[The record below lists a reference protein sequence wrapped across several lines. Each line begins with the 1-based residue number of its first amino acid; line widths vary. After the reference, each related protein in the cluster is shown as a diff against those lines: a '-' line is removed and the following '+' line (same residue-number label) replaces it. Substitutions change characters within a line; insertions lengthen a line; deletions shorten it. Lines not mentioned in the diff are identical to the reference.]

1 MTELQNK
8 TAVTLAA
15 ANAGDHCAGHAAEAG
30 GGVKPALAAANAG
43 DHYVGH
49 AAETSGGVTALGA
62 RLFHAHAVHGA
73 DSGTSTDQAC
83 AGSTASVGDPT
94 DWRSERNEGL
104 HEIIIRTNELVKQY
118 GDVTAVDHLN
128 LEIHKGEV
136 FGLLGPNGAGKTTT
150 TLMLLGLTDPT
161 SGTAE
166 INGLDCTRDALAVK
180 KIVGY
185 LPDNVGFYPDMSGR
199 ENLIFSGMM
208 NGLTRKEAEERA
220 VGLLERVGMTYAAD
234 RKTGTYSRGMRQR
247 LGIADVLMKDPEII
261 IMDEPT
267 LGIDP
272 SGMREL
278 TALIRE
284 LSVKDGRTILISSH
298 ELYQIQE
305 ISDRVG
311 IFVKGR
317 MIACGRIDELGQQLQ
332 NEGLYMVDFRAEKTT
347 DGPMAIEHRAAVKTG
362 TARGAMDAAAE
373 TLASDYET
381 STCATENETVEN
393 DTRRSAEEMKAQVD
407 REDSSSDRS
416 RPDDRA
422 VDQSVSET
430 EELKALVR
438 GIAGVRLVGVKED
451 GTLHVESGRDIRA
464 ELFRKLADAGYLLS
478 ELHER
483 GGDLDE
489 IYRKYFEKAGGDE
502 NYDNRTEQH
511 KEKRSL
517 REKLLRRNR

>member
-1 MTELQNK
+1 MTELQNR
-8 TAVTLAA
+8 T
-15 ANAGDHCAGHAAEAG
+15 
-30 GGVKPALAAANAG
+30 
-43 DHYVGH
+43 
-49 AAETSGGVTALGA
+49 
-62 RLFHAHAVHGA
+62 
-73 DSGTSTDQAC
+73 
-83 AGSTASVGDPT
+83 VGDPT

-104 HEIIIRTNELVKQY
+104 HEIIIRTSELVKQY

-332 NEGLYMVDFRAEKTT
+332 NEGLYMVDFRAEKME
-347 DGPMAIEHRAAVKTG
+347 DDQHAGNHRTAVEAG
-362 TARGAMDAAAE
+362 TARGAMNATAE
-373 TLASDYET
+373 TLASDHGT
-381 STCATENETVEN
+381 STI
-393 DTRRSAEEMKAQVD
+393 
-407 REDSSSDRS
+407 
-416 RPDDRA
+416 
-422 VDQSVSET
+422 
-430 EELKALVR
+430 EELKSLVR
-438 GIAGVRLVGVKED
+438 GIEGVRLVGVKED

-464 ELFRKLADAGYLLS
+464 ELFQKLTDAGYLLS

-502 NYDNRTEQH
+502 NYDNRTEH
-511 KEKRSL
+511 KSEKRSL
-517 REKLLRRNR
+517 REKLLRHSR

>member
-8 TAVTLAA
+8 TAATLA
-15 ANAGDHCAGHAAEAG
+15 E
-30 GGVKPALAAANAG
+30 ANAG
-43 DHYVGH
+43 DHYAGH
-49 AAETSGGVTALGA
+49 VAET
-62 RLFHAHAVHGA
+62 
-73 DSGTSTDQAC
+73 
-83 AGSTASVGDPT
+83 AGSVQSVGDPT

-104 HEIIIRTNELVKQY
+104 HEIIIRTSELVKQY

-332 NEGLYMVDFRAEKTT
+332 NEGLYMVDFRAEKME
-347 DGPMAIEHRAAVKTG
+347 DDQRAGNHRTAVEAG
-362 TARGAMDAAAE
+362 TARGAMNAAAE
-373 TLASDYET
+373 TLASDHGT
-381 STCATENETVEN
+381 STI
-393 DTRRSAEEMKAQVD
+393 D
-407 REDSSSDRS
+407 
-416 RPDDRA
+416 
-422 VDQSVSET
+422 
-430 EELKALVR
+430 ELKSLVR
-438 GIAGVRLVGVKED
+438 GIEGVRLVGVKED

-464 ELFRKLADAGYLLS
+464 ELFRKLTDAGYLLS

-502 NYDNRTEQH
+502 NYDNRTEH
-511 KEKRSL
+511 KSEKRSL
-517 REKLLRRNR
+517 REKLLKHS

>member
-1 MTELQNK
+1 MTELQNR
-8 TAVTLAA
+8 TVATRVT
-15 ANAGDHCAGHAAEAG
+15 ANADDHYAECAAEVAGSAGATKPECSARFFHPHVAG
-30 GGVKPALAAANAG
+30 GACSEKC
-43 DHYVGH
+43 
-49 AAETSGGVTALGA
+49 
-62 RLFHAHAVHGA
+62 
-73 DSGTSTDQAC
+73 TDQASVDSDE
-83 AGSTASVGDPT
+83 AVGDPA

-166 INGLDCTRDALAVK
+166 ISGLDCTRDALAVK

-220 VGLLERVGMTYAAD
+220 SGLLERVGMTYAAD

-332 NEGLYMVDFRAEKTT
+332 NEGLYMVDFRAEKSAN
-347 DGPMAIEHRAAVKTG
+347 GPMTTEHRTAVETG
-362 TARGAMDAAAE
+362 TEQGAMNATAEKLASTTETVTSGKSGGAAE
-373 TLASDYET
+373 
-381 STCATENETVEN
+381 
-393 DTRRSAEEMKAQVD
+393 
-407 REDSSSDRS
+407 
-416 RPDDRA
+416 DRA
-422 VDQSVSET
+422 ASET
-430 EELKALVR
+430 EELKSLVR

-464 ELFRKLADAGYLLS
+464 ELFRKLTDAGYLLS

-502 NYDNRTEQH
+502 NYDNRTNHTEN
-511 KEKRSL
+511 KTEKRSL
-517 REKLLRRNR
+517 REKLLRRSR

>member
-1 MTELQNK
+1 MTELQNR
-8 TAVTLAA
+8 TVATRVT
-15 ANAGDHCAGHAAEAG
+15 ANADDHYAECAAEVAGSAGATKPECSARFFHPHVAG
-30 GGVKPALAAANAG
+30 GACSAKC
-43 DHYVGH
+43 
-49 AAETSGGVTALGA
+49 
-62 RLFHAHAVHGA
+62 
-73 DSGTSTDQAC
+73 TDQASVDSDE
-83 AGSTASVGDPT
+83 AVGDPA

-104 HEIIIRTNELVKQY
+104 HEIIIRTSELVKQY

-166 INGLDCTRDALAVK
+166 ISGLDCTRDALAVK

-220 VGLLERVGMTYAAD
+220 SGLLERVGMTYAAD

-332 NEGLYMVDFRAEKTT
+332 NEGLYMVDFRAEKTAN
-347 DGPMAIEHRAAVKTG
+347 GPMTTEHRTAVETG
-362 TARGAMDAAAE
+362 TEQGAMNATAE
-373 TLASDYET
+373 TLAST
-381 STCATENETVEN
+381 TETV
-393 DTRRSAEEMKAQVD
+393 TSGKSGGAAE
-407 REDSSSDRS
+407 
-416 RPDDRA
+416 DRA
-422 VDQSVSET
+422 ASET
-430 EELKALVR
+430 EELKSLVR

-464 ELFRKLADAGYLLS
+464 ELFQKLTDAGYLLS

-502 NYDNRTEQH
+502 NYDNRTNHTEN
-511 KEKRSL
+511 KTEKRSL
-517 REKLLRRNR
+517 REKLLRRSR

>member
-8 TAVTLAA
+8 TAATLAE
-15 ANAGDHCAGHAAEAG
+15 ANAGDHYAGHVAEAS
-30 GGVKPALAAANAG
+30 GGVKPALAA
-43 DHYVGH
+43 
-49 AAETSGGVTALGA
+49 
-62 RLFHAHAVHGA
+62 RFFHAHAAHGA
-73 DSGTSTDQAC
+73 SGERSTDQTS
-83 AGSTASVGDPT
+83 AGSAQSVGDPT

-104 HEIIIRTNELVKQY
+104 HEIIIRTSELVKQY

-332 NEGLYMVDFRAEKTT
+332 NEGLYMVDFRAEKN
-347 DGPMAIEHRAAVKTG
+347 
-362 TARGAMDAAAE
+362 
-373 TLASDYET
+373 
-381 STCATENETVEN
+381 NEY
-393 DTRRSAEEMKAQVD
+393 
-407 REDSSSDRS
+407 
-416 RPDDRA
+416 
-422 VDQSVSET
+422 ET
-430 EELKALVR
+430 EELKTLVR
-438 GIAGVRLVGVKED
+438 GIEGVRLVGVKED

-464 ELFRKLADAGYLLS
+464 ELFRKLTDAGYLLS

-502 NYDNRTEQH
+502 NYDNRTEH
-511 KEKRSL
+511 KSEKRSL
-517 REKLLRRNR
+517 REKLLKHS

>member
-1 MTELQNK
+1 MTELQNR
-8 TAVTLAA
+8 TVATRVT
-15 ANAGDHCAGHAAEAG
+15 ANADDHYAERAAEAAG
-30 GGVKPALAAANAG
+30 SAEATKPECSARFF
-43 DHYVGH
+43 HPH
-49 AAETSGGVTALGA
+49 AAGGACSKK
-62 RLFHAHAVHGA
+62 R
-73 DSGTSTDQAC
+73 TDQASVDS
-83 AGSTASVGDPT
+83 AEAVGDPA

-104 HEIIIRTNELVKQY
+104 HEIIIRTSELVKQY

-166 INGLDCTRDALAVK
+166 ISGLDCTRDALAVK

-332 NEGLYMVDFRAEKTT
+332 NEGLYMVDFRAEKTAN
-347 DGPMAIEHRAAVKTG
+347 GPTATEHRAAVEPG
-362 TARGAMDAAAE
+362 TEHGAMNATAE
-373 TLASDYET
+373 TLAST
-381 STCATENETVEN
+381 TETV
-393 DTRRSAEEMKAQVD
+393 TSGKSGGAAE
-407 REDSSSDRS
+407 
-416 RPDDRA
+416 DRA
-422 VDQSVSET
+422 ASET
-430 EELKALVR
+430 EELKSLVR

-464 ELFRKLADAGYLLS
+464 ELFRKLTDAGYLLS

-502 NYDNRTEQH
+502 NYDNRTNHTEN
-511 KEKRSL
+511 KTEKRSL
-517 REKLLRRNR
+517 REKLLQRSR

>member
-1 MTELQNK
+1 MTELQNR
-8 TAVTLAA
+8 TVATRVT
-15 ANAGDHCAGHAAEAG
+15 ANADDHYAECAAEVAGSAGATKPECSARFFHPHVAG
-30 GGVKPALAAANAG
+30 GACSEKC
-43 DHYVGH
+43 
-49 AAETSGGVTALGA
+49 
-62 RLFHAHAVHGA
+62 
-73 DSGTSTDQAC
+73 TDQASVDSDE
-83 AGSTASVGDPT
+83 AVGDPA

-104 HEIIIRTNELVKQY
+104 HEIIIRTSELVKQY

-166 INGLDCTRDALAVK
+166 ISGLDCTRDALAVK

-220 VGLLERVGMTYAAD
+220 SGLLERVGMTYAAD

-332 NEGLYMVDFRAEKTT
+332 NEGLYMVDFRAEKSAN
-347 DGPMAIEHRAAVKTG
+347 GPMTTEHRTAVETG
-362 TARGAMDAAAE
+362 TEQGAMNATAE
-373 TLASDYET
+373 TLAST
-381 STCATENETVEN
+381 TETV
-393 DTRRSAEEMKAQVD
+393 TSGKSGGAAE
-407 REDSSSDRS
+407 
-416 RPDDRA
+416 DRA
-422 VDQSVSET
+422 ASET
-430 EELKALVR
+430 EELKSLVR

-464 ELFRKLADAGYLLS
+464 ELFRKLTDAGYLLS

-502 NYDNRTEQH
+502 NYDNRTNHTEN
-511 KEKRSL
+511 KTEKRSL
-517 REKLLRRNR
+517 REKLLRHGRGFFAVPLRKHCFDERWNVRTG

>member
-8 TAVTLAA
+8 TDATSAA
-15 ANAGDHCAGHAAEAG
+15 ANAVVRDAYHTAEATGSAETTKPECSARFFHPHAAG
-30 GGVKPALAAANAG
+30 GACSEKC
-43 DHYVGH
+43 
-49 AAETSGGVTALGA
+49 
-62 RLFHAHAVHGA
+62 
-73 DSGTSTDQAC
+73 TDQASV
-83 AGSTASVGDPT
+83 GSAETVGDPA

-104 HEIIIRTNELVKQY
+104 HEIIIRTSELVKQY

-332 NEGLYMVDFRAEKTT
+332 NEGLYMVDFRAEKSAN
-347 DGPMAIEHRAAVKTG
+347 GPMTTEHRTAVETG
-362 TARGAMDAAAE
+362 TEQGAMNATAE
-373 TLASDYET
+373 TLAS
-381 STCATENETVEN
+381 ATETVP
-393 DTRRSAEEMKAQVD
+393 SGKSGGAAE
-407 REDSSSDRS
+407 
-416 RPDDRA
+416 DRA
-422 VDQSVSET
+422 ASET

-464 ELFRKLADAGYLLS
+464 ELFRKLTDAGYLLS

-502 NYDNRTEQH
+502 NYDNRTNHTEN
-511 KEKRSL
+511 KTEKRSL
-517 REKLLRRNR
+517 REKLLRHGR

>member
-1 MTELQNK
+1 MTELQNR
-8 TAVTLAA
+8 TVATRVT
-15 ANAGDHCAGHAAEAG
+15 ANADDHYAECAAEVAGSAGATKPECSARFFHPHVAG
-30 GGVKPALAAANAG
+30 GACSEKC
-43 DHYVGH
+43 
-49 AAETSGGVTALGA
+49 
-62 RLFHAHAVHGA
+62 
-73 DSGTSTDQAC
+73 TDQASVDSDE
-83 AGSTASVGDPT
+83 AVGDPA

-104 HEIIIRTNELVKQY
+104 HEIIIRTSELVKQY

-220 VGLLERVGMTYAAD
+220 SGLLERVGMTYAAD

-332 NEGLYMVDFRAEKTT
+332 NEGLYMVDFRAEKSAN
-347 DGPMAIEHRAAVKTG
+347 GPMTTEHRTAVETG
-362 TARGAMDAAAE
+362 TEQGAMNATAE
-373 TLASDYET
+373 TLAS
-381 STCATENETVEN
+381 ATETV
-393 DTRRSAEEMKAQVD
+393 TSGKSGGAAE
-407 REDSSSDRS
+407 
-416 RPDDRA
+416 DRA
-422 VDQSVSET
+422 ASET
-430 EELKALVR
+430 EELKSLVR

-464 ELFRKLADAGYLLS
+464 ELFRKLTDAGYLLS

-502 NYDNRTEQH
+502 NYDNRTNHTEN
-511 KEKRSL
+511 KTEKRSL
-517 REKLLRRNR
+517 REKLLRRSR

>member
-1 MTELQNK
+1 MTELQNR
-8 TAVTLAA
+8 TVATRVT
-15 ANAGDHCAGHAAEAG
+15 ANADDHYAERAAEA
-30 GGVKPALAAANAG
+30 
-43 DHYVGH
+43 VGS
-49 AAETSGGVTALGA
+49 AEA
-62 RLFHAHAVHGA
+62 
-73 DSGTSTDQAC
+73 
-83 AGSTASVGDPT
+83 VGDPT

-166 INGLDCTRDALAVK
+166 ISGLDCTRDALAVK

-332 NEGLYMVDFRAEKTT
+332 NEGLYMVDFRAEKTV
-347 DGPMAIEHRAAVKTG
+347 DGPMVTEHRAEVETG
-362 TARGAMDAAAE
+362 TAREAMNAAPE
-373 TLASDYET
+373 TLASAHET
-381 STCATENETVEN
+381 STI
-393 DTRRSAEEMKAQVD
+393 D
-407 REDSSSDRS
+407 
-416 RPDDRA
+416 
-422 VDQSVSET
+422 
-430 EELKALVR
+430 ELKSLVR
-438 GIAGVRLVGVKED
+438 GIEGVRLVGVKED

-464 ELFRKLADAGYLLS
+464 ELFRKLTDAGYLLS

-517 REKLLRRNR
+517 REKLLKRSR

>member
-1 MTELQNK
+1 MTELQNR
-8 TAVTLAA
+8 TVATRVT
-15 ANAGDHCAGHAAEAG
+15 ANADDHYAEHAAEA
-30 GGVKPALAAANAG
+30 
-43 DHYVGH
+43 
-49 AAETSGGVTALGA
+49 
-62 RLFHAHAVHGA
+62 
-73 DSGTSTDQAC
+73 
-83 AGSTASVGDPT
+83 AGSAEAVGDPA

-104 HEIIIRTNELVKQY
+104 HEIIIRTSELVKQY

-166 INGLDCTRDALAVK
+166 ISGLDCTRDALAVK

-220 VGLLERVGMTYAAD
+220 SGLLERVGMTYAAD

-332 NEGLYMVDFRAEKTT
+332 NEGLYMVDFRAEKT
-347 DGPMAIEHRAAVKTG
+347 ANQQRAAAHRAVSDAYAERG
-362 TARGAMDAAAE
+362 TMNATAE
-373 TLASDYET
+373 TLAST
-381 STCATENETVEN
+381 TETV
-393 DTRRSAEEMKAQVD
+393 TPGKSGGAAE
-407 REDSSSDRS
+407 
-416 RPDDRA
+416 DRA
-422 VDQSVSET
+422 ASET
-430 EELKALVR
+430 EELKSLVR

-464 ELFRKLADAGYLLS
+464 ELFQKLTDAGYLLS

-502 NYDNRTEQH
+502 NYDNRTNHTEN
-511 KEKRSL
+511 KTEKRSL
-517 REKLLRRNR
+517 REKLLQRSHR

>member
-1 MTELQNK
+1 MTELQNR
-8 TAVTLAA
+8 TVATRVT
-15 ANAGDHCAGHAAEAG
+15 ANADDHYAERAAEAAG
-30 GGVKPALAAANAG
+30 SAEATKPECSARFF
-43 DHYVGH
+43 HPH
-49 AAETSGGVTALGA
+49 AAGGACSKK
-62 RLFHAHAVHGA
+62 R
-73 DSGTSTDQAC
+73 TDQASVDS
-83 AGSTASVGDPT
+83 AEAVGDPA

-104 HEIIIRTNELVKQY
+104 HEIIIRTSELVKQY

-166 INGLDCTRDALAVK
+166 ISGLDCTRDALAVK

-332 NEGLYMVDFRAEKTT
+332 NEGLYMVDFRAEKTAN
-347 DGPMAIEHRAAVKTG
+347 GPTATEHRAAVEPG
-362 TARGAMDAAAE
+362 TEHGAMNATAE
-373 TLASDYET
+373 TLASTTEIVT
-381 STCATENETVEN
+381 SGKSGGT
-393 DTRRSAEEMKAQVD
+393 AE
-407 REDSSSDRS
+407 
-416 RPDDRA
+416 DRA
-422 VDQSVSET
+422 ASET
-430 EELKALVR
+430 EELKSLVR

-464 ELFRKLADAGYLLS
+464 ELFQKLTDAGYLLS

-502 NYDNRTEQH
+502 NYDNRTNHTEN
-511 KEKRSL
+511 KTEKRSL
-517 REKLLRRNR
+517 REKLLRHGR

>member
-1 MTELQNK
+1 MTELQNR
-8 TAVTLAA
+8 TVATRVT
-15 ANAGDHCAGHAAEAG
+15 ANADDHYAERAAEA
-30 GGVKPALAAANAG
+30 
-43 DHYVGH
+43 
-49 AAETSGGVTALGA
+49 
-62 RLFHAHAVHGA
+62 
-73 DSGTSTDQAC
+73 
-83 AGSTASVGDPT
+83 AGSAESVGDPN

-166 INGLDCTRDALAVK
+166 ISGLDCTRYALAVK

-332 NEGLYMVDFRAEKTT
+332 NEGLYMVDFRAEKTV
-347 DGPMAIEHRAAVKTG
+347 DGPMATEHRAEVETG
-362 TARGAMDAAAE
+362 TARGVMNAAAE
-373 TLASDYET
+373 TLASAHET
-381 STCATENETVEN
+381 STI
-393 DTRRSAEEMKAQVD
+393 D
-407 REDSSSDRS
+407 
-416 RPDDRA
+416 
-422 VDQSVSET
+422 
-430 EELKALVR
+430 ELKSLVR
-438 GIAGVRLVGVKED
+438 GIEGVRLVGVKED

-464 ELFRKLADAGYLLS
+464 ELFRKLTDAGYLLS

-517 REKLLRRNR
+517 REKLLKRSR

>member
-1 MTELQNK
+1 MTELQNR
-8 TAVTLAA
+8 TVATRVT
-15 ANAGDHCAGHAAEAG
+15 ANADDHYAERAAEAAGSAEATKPECSARFFHPHVAG
-30 GGVKPALAAANAG
+30 GACSEKC
-43 DHYVGH
+43 
-49 AAETSGGVTALGA
+49 
-62 RLFHAHAVHGA
+62 
-73 DSGTSTDQAC
+73 TDQA
-83 AGSTASVGDPT
+83 AVDSAEAVGDPA

-104 HEIIIRTNELVKQY
+104 HEIIIRTSELVKQY

-166 INGLDCTRDALAVK
+166 ISGLDCTRDSLAVK

-332 NEGLYMVDFRAEKTT
+332 NEGLYMVDFRAEKTAN
-347 DGPMAIEHRAAVKTG
+347 GPTATEHRAAVEPG
-362 TARGAMDAAAE
+362 TEHGAMNATAE
-373 TLASDYET
+373 TLAST
-381 STCATENETVEN
+381 TETV
-393 DTRRSAEEMKAQVD
+393 TSGKSGGAAE
-407 REDSSSDRS
+407 
-416 RPDDRA
+416 DRA
-422 VDQSVSET
+422 ASET
-430 EELKALVR
+430 EELKSLVR

-464 ELFRKLADAGYLLS
+464 ELFQKLTDAGYLLS

-502 NYDNRTEQH
+502 NYDNRTNHTEN
-511 KEKRSL
+511 KTEKRSL
-517 REKLLRRNR
+517 REKLLQRSHR

>member
-1 MTELQNK
+1 MTELQNR
-8 TAVTLAA
+8 TVATRVT
-15 ANAGDHCAGHAAEAG
+15 ANADDHYAERAAEA
-30 GGVKPALAAANAG
+30 
-43 DHYVGH
+43 VGS
-49 AAETSGGVTALGA
+49 AEA
-62 RLFHAHAVHGA
+62 
-73 DSGTSTDQAC
+73 
-83 AGSTASVGDPT
+83 VGDPA

-104 HEIIIRTNELVKQY
+104 HEIIIRTSELVKQY

-166 INGLDCTRDALAVK
+166 ISGLDCTRDALAVK

-332 NEGLYMVDFRAEKTT
+332 NEGLYMVDFRAEKS
-347 DGPMAIEHRAAVKTG
+347 ANEQRAAAHRAVPDAY
-362 TARGAMDAAAE
+362 AEHGAMNATAE
-373 TLASDYET
+373 TLAST
-381 STCATENETVEN
+381 TETVTSGKS
-393 DTRRSAEEMKAQVD
+393 DGAAEDCA
-407 REDSSSDRS
+407 
-416 RPDDRA
+416 A
-422 VDQSVSET
+422 SET
-430 EELKALVR
+430 EELKSLVR
-438 GIAGVRLVGVKED
+438 SIAGVRLVGVKED

-464 ELFRKLADAGYLLS
+464 ELFQKLTDAGYLLS

-502 NYDNRTEQH
+502 NYDNRTNHTEN
-511 KEKRSL
+511 KTEKRSL
-517 REKLLRRNR
+517 REKLLQRSHR

>member
-8 TAVTLAA
+8 TAATLA
-15 ANAGDHCAGHAAEAG
+15 E
-30 GGVKPALAAANAG
+30 ANAG
-43 DHYVGH
+43 DHYAGH
-49 AAETSGGVTALGA
+49 VAEAGGGE
-62 RLFHAHAVHGA
+62 R
-73 DSGTSTDQAC
+73 STDQTS
-83 AGSTASVGDPT
+83 AGSAQSVGDPT

-347 DGPMAIEHRAAVKTG
+347 DGAMAIEHRAAVKTG
-362 TARGAMDAAAE
+362 TEHGAMNATAE
-373 TLASDYET
+373 TLASDHGT
-381 STCATENETVEN
+381 STI
-393 DTRRSAEEMKAQVD
+393 D
-407 REDSSSDRS
+407 
-416 RPDDRA
+416 
-422 VDQSVSET
+422 
-430 EELKALVR
+430 ELKSLVR
-438 GIAGVRLVGVKED
+438 GIEGVRLVGVKED

-464 ELFRKLADAGYLLS
+464 ELFRKLTDAGYLLS

-502 NYDNRTEQH
+502 NYDNRTEH
-511 KEKRSL
+511 KSEKRSL
-517 REKLLRRNR
+517 REKLLKHSR

>member
-1 MTELQNK
+1 MTELQNR
-8 TAVTLAA
+8 TVATRVT
-15 ANAGDHCAGHAAEAG
+15 ANADDHYAECAAEVAG
-30 GGVKPALAAANAG
+30 SAGATKPECSARFFHPHVA
-43 DHYVGH
+43 
-49 AAETSGGVTALGA
+49 SGAC
-62 RLFHAHAVHGA
+62 
-73 DSGTSTDQAC
+73 SEKCTDQASVDSDE
-83 AGSTASVGDPT
+83 AVGDPA

-104 HEIIIRTNELVKQY
+104 HEIIIRTSELVKQY

-166 INGLDCTRDALAVK
+166 ISGLDCTRDALAVK

-220 VGLLERVGMTYAAD
+220 SGLLERVGMTYAAD

-332 NEGLYMVDFRAEKTT
+332 NEGLYMVDFRAEKTAN
-347 DGPMAIEHRAAVKTG
+347 GQRAAAHRTVSDAYAERDTMKT
-362 TARGAMDAAAE
+362 TAE
-373 TLASDYET
+373 TLAS
-381 STCATENETVEN
+381 ATETV
-393 DTRRSAEEMKAQVD
+393 TSGKSGGAAE
-407 REDSSSDRS
+407 
-416 RPDDRA
+416 DRA
-422 VDQSVSET
+422 ASET

-464 ELFRKLADAGYLLS
+464 ELFQKLTDAGYLLS

-502 NYDNRTEQH
+502 NYDNRTNHTEN
-511 KEKRSL
+511 KTEKRSL
-517 REKLLRRNR
+517 REKLLRRSR

>member
-1 MTELQNK
+1 MTELQNR
-8 TAVTLAA
+8 TVATRVT
-15 ANAGDHCAGHAAEAG
+15 ANADDHYAERAAEA
-30 GGVKPALAAANAG
+30 
-43 DHYVGH
+43 
-49 AAETSGGVTALGA
+49 
-62 RLFHAHAVHGA
+62 
-73 DSGTSTDQAC
+73 
-83 AGSTASVGDPT
+83 AGSAEAVGDPA

-104 HEIIIRTNELVKQY
+104 HEIIIRTSELVKQY

-166 INGLDCTRDALAVK
+166 ISGLDCTRDALAVK

-220 VGLLERVGMTYAAD
+220 SGLLERVGMTYAAD

-332 NEGLYMVDFRAEKTT
+332 NEGLYMVDFRAEKT
-347 DGPMAIEHRAAVKTG
+347 ANQQRAAAHRAVSDAYAERG
-362 TARGAMDAAAE
+362 TMNATAE
-373 TLASDYET
+373 TLAST
-381 STCATENETVEN
+381 TETV
-393 DTRRSAEEMKAQVD
+393 TSGKSGGAAE
-407 REDSSSDRS
+407 
-416 RPDDRA
+416 DRA
-422 VDQSVSET
+422 ASET
-430 EELKALVR
+430 EELKSLVR

-464 ELFRKLADAGYLLS
+464 ELFRKLTDAGYLLS

-502 NYDNRTEQH
+502 NYDNRTNHTEN
-511 KEKRSL
+511 KTEKRSL
-517 REKLLRRNR
+517 REKLLRHGR

>member
-1 MTELQNK
+1 MTELQNR
-8 TAVTLAA
+8 TVATRVT
-15 ANAGDHCAGHAAEAG
+15 ANADDHYAECAAEVAGSAGATKPECSARFFHPHVAG
-30 GGVKPALAAANAG
+30 GACSEKC
-43 DHYVGH
+43 
-49 AAETSGGVTALGA
+49 
-62 RLFHAHAVHGA
+62 
-73 DSGTSTDQAC
+73 TDQASVDSDE
-83 AGSTASVGDPT
+83 AVGDPA

-104 HEIIIRTNELVKQY
+104 HEIIIRTSELVKQY

-166 INGLDCTRDALAVK
+166 ISGLDCTRDALAVK

-332 NEGLYMVDFRAEKTT
+332 NEGLYMVDFRAEKSAN
-347 DGPMAIEHRAAVKTG
+347 GPMTTEHRTAVETG
-362 TARGAMDAAAE
+362 TEQGAMNATAE
-373 TLASDYET
+373 TLAS
-381 STCATENETVEN
+381 ATETV
-393 DTRRSAEEMKAQVD
+393 TSGKSGGAAE
-407 REDSSSDRS
+407 
-416 RPDDRA
+416 DRA
-422 VDQSVSET
+422 ASET
-430 EELKALVR
+430 EELKSLVR

-451 GTLHVESGRDIRA
+451 GTLHIESGRDIRA
-464 ELFRKLADAGYLLS
+464 ELFQKLTDAGYLLS

-502 NYDNRTEQH
+502 NYDNRTNHTEN
-511 KEKRSL
+511 KTEKRSL
-517 REKLLRRNR
+517 REKLLRRSR

>member
-1 MTELQNK
+1 MTELQNR
-8 TAVTLAA
+8 TVATRVT
-15 ANAGDHCAGHAAEAG
+15 ANADDHYAERAAEA
-30 GGVKPALAAANAG
+30 
-43 DHYVGH
+43 
-49 AAETSGGVTALGA
+49 
-62 RLFHAHAVHGA
+62 
-73 DSGTSTDQAC
+73 
-83 AGSTASVGDPT
+83 AGSAEAVGDPA

-104 HEIIIRTNELVKQY
+104 HEIIIRTSELVKQY

-332 NEGLYMVDFRAEKTT
+332 NEGLYMVDFRAEKTAN
-347 DGPMAIEHRAAVKTG
+347 GPMTTKHRAAVETG
-362 TARGAMDAAAE
+362 TERGTMKTTAE
-373 TLASDYET
+373 TLAST
-381 STCATENETVEN
+381 TETV
-393 DTRRSAEEMKAQVD
+393 TSGKSGGAAE
-407 REDSSSDRS
+407 
-416 RPDDRA
+416 DRA
-422 VDQSVSET
+422 ASET
-430 EELKALVR
+430 EELKSLVR

-464 ELFRKLADAGYLLS
+464 ELFQKLTDAGYLLS

-502 NYDNRTEQH
+502 NYDNRTNHTEN
-511 KEKRSL
+511 KTEKRSL
-517 REKLLRRNR
+517 REKLLRHGR

>member
-8 TAVTLAA
+8 T
-15 ANAGDHCAGHAAEAG
+15 
-30 GGVKPALAAANAG
+30 
-43 DHYVGH
+43 VG
-49 AAETSGGVTALGA
+49 S
-62 RLFHAHAVHGA
+62 
-73 DSGTSTDQAC
+73 
-83 AGSTASVGDPT
+83 PT

-208 NGLTRKEAEERA
+208 NGLTRKAAEERA

-332 NEGLYMVDFRAEKTT
+332 NEGLYMVDFRAEKTANE
-347 DGPMAIEHRAAVKTG
+347 PMTTEHRTVVETG
-362 TARGAMDAAAE
+362 TEPGAMNAAAE
-373 TLASDYET
+373 TLASAHGT
-381 STCATENETVEN
+381 STATI
-393 DTRRSAEEMKAQVD
+393 D
-407 REDSSSDRS
+407 
-416 RPDDRA
+416 
-422 VDQSVSET
+422 
-430 EELKALVR
+430 ELKSLVR
-438 GIAGVRLVGVKED
+438 GIEGVRLVGVKED

-464 ELFRKLADAGYLLS
+464 ELFRKLTDAGYLLS

-502 NYDNRTEQH
+502 NYDNRTEH
-511 KEKRSL
+511 KSEKRSL
-517 REKLLRRNR
+517 REKLLRHSR

>member
-1 MTELQNK
+1 MTELQNR
-8 TAVTLAA
+8 TVATRVT
-15 ANAGDHCAGHAAEAG
+15 ANADDHYAERTAEAAGSAGATKPERSARFFHPHVEG
-30 GGVKPALAAANAG
+30 GACSEKC
-43 DHYVGH
+43 
-49 AAETSGGVTALGA
+49 
-62 RLFHAHAVHGA
+62 
-73 DSGTSTDQAC
+73 TDQASVDSDE
-83 AGSTASVGDPT
+83 AVGDPA

-104 HEIIIRTNELVKQY
+104 HEIIIRTSELVKQY

-166 INGLDCTRDALAVK
+166 ISGLDCTRDALAVK

-332 NEGLYMVDFRAEKTT
+332 NEGLYMVDFRAEKTAN
-347 DGPMAIEHRAAVKTG
+347 GPTATEHRAAVEPG
-362 TARGAMDAAAE
+362 TEHGAMNATAE
-373 TLASDYET
+373 TLAST
-381 STCATENETVEN
+381 TETV
-393 DTRRSAEEMKAQVD
+393 TSGKSGGTAE
-407 REDSSSDRS
+407 
-416 RPDDRA
+416 DRA
-422 VDQSVSET
+422 ASET
-430 EELKALVR
+430 EELKSLVR

-464 ELFRKLADAGYLLS
+464 ELFRKLTDAGYLLS

-502 NYDNRTEQH
+502 NYDNRTNHTEN
-511 KEKRSL
+511 KTEKRSL
-517 REKLLRRNR
+517 REKLLQRSR

>member
-1 MTELQNK
+1 MTELQNR
-8 TAVTLAA
+8 TAVTRVT
-15 ANAGDHCAGHAAEAG
+15 ANADDHYAERAAEA
-30 GGVKPALAAANAG
+30 
-43 DHYVGH
+43 
-49 AAETSGGVTALGA
+49 
-62 RLFHAHAVHGA
+62 
-73 DSGTSTDQAC
+73 
-83 AGSTASVGDPT
+83 AGSAEAVGDPA

-104 HEIIIRTNELVKQY
+104 HEIIIRTSELVKQY

-166 INGLDCTRDALAVK
+166 ISGLDCTRDALAVK

-220 VGLLERVGMTYAAD
+220 SGLLERVGMTYAAD

-332 NEGLYMVDFRAEKTT
+332 NEGLYMVDFRAEKT
-347 DGPMAIEHRAAVKTG
+347 ANQQRAAAHRAVSDAYAERG
-362 TARGAMDAAAE
+362 TMNATAE
-373 TLASDYET
+373 TLAST
-381 STCATENETVEN
+381 TETV
-393 DTRRSAEEMKAQVD
+393 TSGKSGGAAE
-407 REDSSSDRS
+407 
-416 RPDDRA
+416 DRA
-422 VDQSVSET
+422 ASET
-430 EELKALVR
+430 EELKSLVR

-464 ELFRKLADAGYLLS
+464 ELFQKLTDAGYLLS

-502 NYDNRTEQH
+502 NYDNRTNHTEN
-511 KEKRSL
+511 KTEKRSL
-517 REKLLRRNR
+517 REKLLQRSHR